1 MMRSLKLATLAIFAT
16 AAMSAQDLK
25 MDEVPSN
32 LADTFKKEYPQA
44 TDVEWEMDMAN
55 YKVEFDVNRMEH
67 ELWYSKEGKVMKS
80 EMELT
85 ETDLPAAIASV
96 LKSKYADYKVDS
108 VEVTEENG
116 AKTYEV
122 DLEKG
127 WNEELDLVFSA
138 NGEVLSEMKD

>member
-1 MMRSLKLATLAIFAT
+1 MRSLKLATLAIFAT